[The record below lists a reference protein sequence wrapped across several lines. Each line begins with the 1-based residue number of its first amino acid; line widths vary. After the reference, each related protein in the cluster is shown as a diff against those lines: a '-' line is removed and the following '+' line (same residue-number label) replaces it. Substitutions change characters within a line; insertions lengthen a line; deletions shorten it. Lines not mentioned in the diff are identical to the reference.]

1 MARAPAAAEIEEL
14 PEADRLDGFPH
25 PRFTERLY
33 GHAAIETELAQTF
46 ASGRMHHG
54 WLLTGPEGV
63 GKATLAYR
71 LARFLIAAAS
81 ERDMFGASLDIGAG
95 TTAARQV
102 RSLSHPD
109 LLVIRRPYDV
119 KAKRLRTEI
128 TVDEVRRLKGFLQL
142 RGTDGGWR
150 AVIVDPADDLNSSAA
165 NALLKSLEEPPV
177 RTIFL
182 LISAA
187 PNRLLPTIRSR
198 CRTINC
204 EPLNGEM
211 LKKAVTQA
219 MAASGD
225 SVSSSVPAGQQWE
238 TLETLAQG
246 SVRRALGLLGAKGF
260 ESYDR
265 IIALVTGLPA
275 VDWPAVHNLGDE
287 LGSTA
292 AEAKFQLFFD
302 LLLGLLARMVRA
314 AAAKDTQS
322 PEGQWA
328 ARLISEPRLAA
339 WAQVWETVVAEKAD
353 ADALNLDRKSL
364 ILNTFSRLERAA
376 RG

>member
-102 RSLSHPD
+102 RALSHPD
-109 LLVIRRPYDV
+109 LLVIRRPYDI

-165 NALLKSLEEPPV
+165 NALLKSLEEPPL

-198 CRTINC
+198 CRTIDC

-275 VDWPAVHNLGDE
+275 VDWPAVHSLGDD
-287 LGSTA
+287 LGSAA

-314 AAAKDTQS
+314 AALNDTQS
-322 PEGQWA
+322 SEGQLA
-328 ARLISEPRLAA
+328 ARLIPGPRLAA
-339 WAQVWETVVAEKAD
+339 WAQVWETVVAEKAGT
-353 ADALNLDRKSL
+353 DALNLDRKAL
-364 ILNTFSRLERAA
+364 ILNTFLRLEQAA
-376 RG
+376 RS